1 MTTDSDSA
9 RSGADDESRA
19 QNPNQPLARREMRLR
34 AEQEKVE
41 QIARERERERIRDN
55 AMKRAAE
62 IRRQKEE
69 AEARESEAA
78 RFQDQI
84 NNSQQVPEL
93 PRDMTSFPP
102 AFADAALPETPPA
115 VETSESTEP
124 AAETSSYAE
133 RGHVGAQRRKRAEQ
147 KARKKEEAAAK
158 RSARSKPP
166 QRRTHPLRNALGRSF
181 VVMVVGGLFAV
192 LALPATG
199 FNATNMGW
207 AAETATD
214 DQEVKVAAL
223 GTEAEKVALGDYSV
237 TTYSELL
244 LLTYGL
250 SSGFR
255 YSVTNSGKIRW
266 PFPVVVPISSG
277 YGGRAAPCLGCST
290 QHRGL
295 DFDPANGTP
304 FNSIAAGKVIEV
316 NDDGYLGKWVV
327 ISHDVDGM
335 KFKSLYAHMIRDSTG
350 VKLGQE
356 VKAGDYIGRVGDS
369 GVTSGAHLH
378 LAILIDDNPVDPFE
392 FLKKHTKGN

>member
-19 QNPNQPLARREMRLR
+19 QNPDQPLARREMRLR
-34 AEQEKVE
+34 AEQEKVA
-41 QIARERERERIRDN
+41 QIARERERERIREA

-78 RFQDQI
+78 RFQNQI
-84 NNSQQVPEL
+84 NNSQQVPTL
-93 PRDMTSFPP
+93 PRDEASFPP
-102 AFADAALPETPPA
+102 ALSGTSSAEPSLTGATSDSA
-115 VETSESTEP
+115 VVP
-124 AAETSSYAE
+124 SSYAE
-133 RGHVGAQRRKRAEQ
+133 RGHVGAQRRKRAEE
-147 KARKKEEAAAK
+147 KARKKEEAVAK
-158 RSARSKPP
+158 RSSRAKKP

-207 AAETATD
+207 AAETRSD

-244 LLTYGL
+244 LLTYGRT
-250 SSGFR
+250 SGFA
-255 YSVTNSGKIRW
+255 YSVTNSGNIRW

-295 DFDPANGTP
+295 DFDPATGTP
-304 FNSIAAGKVIEV
+304 FGSVAAGTVVEV

-327 ISHDVDGM
+327 ISHNVDGL
-335 KFKSLYAHMIRDSTG
+335 KFKSLYAHMIRDSIG

-378 LAILIDDNPVDPFE
+378 LAILIDESPVDPFT

>member
-9 RSGADDESRA
+9 QSGADDESRA

-41 QIARERERERIRDN
+41 QIARERERDRIREN

-69 AEARESEAA
+69 AEARESETA
-78 RFQDQI
+78 RFQNQI
-84 NNSQQVPEL
+84 DNSQQVPTL
-93 PRDMTSFPP
+93 PGDEASFPP
-102 AFADAALPETPPA
+102 EILDTPS
-115 VETSESTEP
+115 VETSPTGATPDSTVS
-124 AAETSSYAE
+124 TSSYAE
-133 RGHVGAQRRKRAEQ
+133 RGHVGAQRRKRAEE
-147 KARKKEEAAAK
+147 KAAK
-158 RSARSKPP
+158 KNEATAKRLSRAKKT
-166 QRRTHPLRNALGRSF
+166 QRRTHPLRNTLGRSF

-207 AAETATD
+207 AAETISD
-214 DQEVKVAAL
+214 DQEVKVAAV

-244 LLTYGL
+244 LLTYGAT
-250 SSGFR
+250 SGYS

-277 YGGRAAPCLGCST
+277 FGGRAAPCLGCST

-295 DFDPANGTP
+295 DFDPATGTP
-304 FNSIAAGKVIEV
+304 FNSVAAGVVIEV

-350 VKLGQE
+350 VKVGQE

-378 LAILIDDNPVDPFE
+378 LAILVDEVPVDPFE
-392 FLKKHTKGN
+392 FLKTHTRGN